1 LVKVE
6 KIVEVGVCFGLA
18 DGCDLHEKK
27 GLPRGWS
34 RDEGKR
40 GRLRKKQVRCS
51 LFARRLELRLDMI
64 APLDPCACT

>member
-1 LVKVE
+1 MQRQRCRSKCVKAKTQKPAMSCCATTVIGGDLVKVE

-34 RDEGKR
+34 
-40 GRLRKKQVRCS
+40 
-51 LFARRLELRLDMI
+51 
-64 APLDPCACT
+64 

>member
-1 LVKVE
+1 MCQSQDSEASHVVLCDDSNRNLSDLVKVE

-34 RDEGKR
+34 
-40 GRLRKKQVRCS
+40 
-51 LFARRLELRLDMI
+51 
-64 APLDPCACT
+64 